1 LNDKINYQHSKY
13 QRTIGKEVK
22 ISGVGLHTGV
32 DSTAIFKPAPPN
44 SGILF
49 KRIDLKDSPEILAD
63 IDHVIDISRG
73 TTISQ
78 NGVRIH
84 TVEHVMAAVV
94 GLQIDNVLIEL
105 TNKEPPVMDG
115 SAQPF
120 VKILLDATIV
130 EQSAH
135 RDELIIDQTITYS
148 DPERGVDIHV
158 LPSDKFRITFMTD
171 YKFPSLGTQYT
182 AMYSLEDDFIHR
194 FAPARTFC
202 FFSEIRELKELGL
215 IMGGGIDNALVFLD
229 REVKSTE
236 IETIRK
242 MFNIKSD
249 IFAGENGIMNGVK
262 LRFSNEPV
270 RHKVVDLIGDLS
282 LLGIPIRG
290 HVIAAR
296 SGHAANVE
304 LVKRIKQVYGKKI
317 KEKKLRQKDSKVK
330 FDIQAILQI
339 MPHRYPFLLVDRILD
354 VEPGRIVHAIK
365 NVTMNEPFF
374 QGHFPGQ
381 PVMPGVLILEAMAQA
396 GGFLV
401 LNSIPNPKT
410 KLMYFTAIDNTR
422 FRKIVVPG
430 DQVEFEVTL
439 VKFRMGTC
447 KIKGIATVDG
457 EVVAEAEM
465 MASVVDR
472 RE

>member
-1 LNDKINYQHSKY
+1 MNDKINYQHSKY

>member
-1 LNDKINYQHSKY
+1 MKENNYQHSKY
-13 QRTIGKEVK
+13 QRTIRKEVK
-22 ISGVGLHTGV
+22 ISGIGLHTGV
-32 DSTAIFKPAPPN
+32 ESTAIFKPAPPN
-44 SGILF
+44 SGIRF
-49 KRIDLKDSPEILAD
+49 KRIDLKDCPEILAD

-94 GLQIDNVLIEL
+94 GLQIDNILIEL

-115 SAQPF
+115 SAKPF
-120 VKILLDATIV
+120 VEILLDAEIT

-135 RDELIIDQTITYS
+135 RDELVIDRTITYN
-148 DPERGVDIHV
+148 DAKRGVDIHV

-171 YKFPSLGTQYT
+171 YQFPSLGTQYT

-194 FAPARTFC
+194 IAPARTFC
-202 FFSEIRELKELGL
+202 FFSEIKELKELGL
-215 IMGGGIDNALVFLD
+215 IKGGGIDNALVFLD
-229 REVKSTE
+229 RKVKENE
-236 IETIRK
+236 IATIRK
-242 MFNIKSD
+242 MFNIKSE
-249 IFAGENGIMNGVK
+249 IFAGENGIMNGVE

-270 RHKVVDLIGDLS
+270 RHKVLDLIGDMA
-282 LLGIPIRG
+282 LLGLPIRG
-290 HVIAAR
+290 HIIAAR

-304 LVKRIKQVYGKKI
+304 LVKKIKKVYSKKI
-317 KEKKLRQKDSKVK
+317 EEKRRRQKNTKVK

-354 VEPGRIVHAIK
+354 VEPGKVVHAIK

-396 GGFLV
+396 GGFLI

-410 KLMYFTAIDNTR
+410 KLMYFTAIDKTR

-430 DQVEFEVTL
+430 DQVEFEVSL
-439 VKFRMGTC
+439 LKFRMGTC
-447 KIKGIATVDG
+447 KISGKAMVDG

-472 RE
+472 SE